1 MRIDPKSWRIE
12 LSAQSFATFRPG
24 PSAGASA
31 PAWRA
36 EAGRQW
42 HETLR
47 ERAEATDAGWQFEI
61 NVDCEIGSLGWT
73 LAITGRA
80 DQWREAAGE
89 ITIREVKTVLGGL
102 PQDPDALRERYPHHF
117 LQLAVYCHAARLLPG
132 TRTVRGEVVFVDPTD
147 GTLQVVPLGE
157 DAEQTLLD
165 QAEIIAAHA
174 EQRRASHARL
184 LALPDRLP
192 FAEPRAEW
200 TMAVDELEAS
210 ASNPL
215 RLLVAPTGF
224 GKTSAALRHG
234 LSLLRSGRAGKL
246 IYVTGKGTG
255 QLQVVTELRRLA
267 GPKELRA
274 VVLRPRAEHEIE
286 GMPDDPAD
294 IRRNWARA
302 GIQPAALLEQGADL
316 GLVRQLG
323 RLARVPP
330 WLITKAMAAEA
341 DVIICDYNYV
351 FAPSQRPALE
361 NLPGWSESDHALI
374 VDEAHN
380 LPERVAECLS
390 LEAQAAAVAD
400 AAHELAVT
408 GAPQPWVDALLA
420 WSAFLHRLPQADAVD
435 PDDRLEALAHAER
448 FLVLQAEHPLDL
460 DSLPDRAARIAYSAL
475 LWQSRLDSLDAGWL
489 LWSPA
494 AGELHLDCL
503 TAARTVGERLHAQ
516 GHTLLL
522 TGTPGPRGALDAD
535 CGLEPGSLVRMDAAA
550 PWRHEA
556 YRVAI
561 DGRVDTRFKTR
572 AQHHTKTAET
582 LVRLAAADGP
592 VAAFFPS
599 YKYAE
604 EVAAAMKAISASTR
618 VATQPRGLRPDGMSR
633 FLDQSLQPGSVLCLI
648 VGGALGEGIDLLG
661 GRIGTAVIIG
671 PALPEVNALQEAR
684 RKMFEQAGAED
695 PFALA
700 YVRPGMRKVNQ
711 ALGRLVRAPGQR
723 ARVLLHCRRFAA
735 ETYRA
740 ALSPEYGDPE
750 VLADDDAFLGW
761 LRS

>member
-1 MRIDPKSWRIE
+1 MRIDPKAWRIE
-12 LSAQSFATFRPG
+12 LSAQTFATFRPG
-24 PSAGASA
+24 PAAGTGA

-47 ERAEATDAGWQFEI
+47 ERAEASGAGWRFE
-61 NVDCEIGSLGWT
+61 VPVGCELGSLGWT
-73 LAITGRA
+73 LVLSGRA
-80 DQWREAAGE
+80 DQWRESDGSVH
-89 ITIREVKTVLGGL
+89 IREVKTVTGGL
-102 PQDPDALRERYPHHF
+102 PRDPAALRERYPHHF
-117 LQLAVYCHAARLLPG
+117 LQLAVYCHAARLRPG
-132 TRTVRGEVVFVDPTD
+132 TRSVQGEVVFVDPSD
-147 GTLQVVPLGE
+147 GTLQTVPLGD
-157 DAEQTLLD
+157 DAERGLLD
-165 QAEIIAAHA
+165 QAEVVAAHA

-184 LALPDRLP
+184 LALPERSP
-192 FAEPRAEW
+192 FAEPRPEW
-200 TMAVDELEAS
+200 SETAGELDATAGTS
-210 ASNPL
+210 L

-234 LSLLRSGRAGKL
+234 LGLLRSGRAGRL
-246 IYVTGKGTG
+246 VYLTGKGTG

-267 GPKELRA
+267 LPRELRA
-274 VVLRPRAEHEIE
+274 IVLRPRAEHDIE
-286 GMPDDPAD
+286 GMPDDPAE

-302 GIQPAALLEQGADL
+302 GIQPSALLDQGADL

-330 WLITKAMAAEA
+330 WLITKGMAAEA

-351 FAPSQRPALE
+351 FAPTQRVALE
-361 NLPGWSESDHALI
+361 TLPGWSESDHVVV

-390 LEAQAAAVAD
+390 LEASAAAVAD
-400 AAHELAVT
+400 AAHDLAVAR
-408 GAPQPWVDALLA
+408 APAAWVDALLA

-448 FLVLQAEHPLDL
+448 FPVLQVEHPLDL
-460 DSLPDRAARIAYSAL
+460 DSLPERAARIAYAAL
-475 LWQSRLDSLDAGWL
+475 LWHQRLDDVDAGWL

-494 AGELHLDCL
+494 PGELHLDCL
-503 TAARTVGERLHAQ
+503 TAARTVGERLQAQ
-516 GHTLLL
+516 GHALLL
-522 TGTPGPRGALDAD
+522 TGTPGPRGALEAD
-535 CGLEPGSLVRMDAAA
+535 CGLEPGALLRLDASA

-561 DGRVDTRFKTR
+561 DARVDTRFKAR
-572 AQHHTKTAET
+572 ERHHGKTAET
-582 LVRLAAADGP
+582 LLRLAEADGP

-604 EVAAAMKAISASTR
+604 AVAAAMRERRPGAP
-618 VATQPRGLRPDGMSR
+618 VATQPRGLRPDGMTR
-633 FLDQSLQPGSVLCLI
+633 FLDQSLRPGAVLCLI

-661 GRIGTAVIIG
+661 GRIGTAVVIG

-723 ARVLLHCRRFAA
+723 ARVLLHCRRFAD
-735 ETYRA
+735 ETYRQ

-761 LRS
+761 VGR

>member
-1 MRIDPKSWRIE
+1 MRIDPKAWRIE
-12 LSAQSFATFRPG
+12 LSAQTFATFRPG
-24 PSAGASA
+24 PAAGPGA

-47 ERAEATDAGWQFEI
+47 ERAEAMGAGWQFEVA
-61 NVDCEIGSLGWT
+61 VDCELKSLGWT
-73 LAITGRA
+73 LAIGGRA
-80 DQWREAAGE
+80 DQWRESAGE
-89 ITIREVKTVLGGL
+89 VTIREVKTVMGGL
-102 PQDPDALRERYPHHF
+102 PRDPAALRERYPHHF

-132 TRTVRGEVVFVDPTD
+132 TQSVRGEVIFVDPTD
-147 GTLQVVPLGE
+147 GTLQAVPLDA
-157 DAEQTLLD
+157 DAEQALLD
-165 QAEIIAAHA
+165 QAEVVAAHA
-174 EQRRASHARL
+174 EQRRESHARL

-200 TMAVDELEAS
+200 TEAVAELEAS
-210 ASNPL
+210 AGTPL

-234 LSLLRSGRAGKL
+234 LSLLRSGRAGKMV
-246 IYVTGKGTG
+246 YVTGKGTG

-267 GPKELRA
+267 GPRELRA
-274 VVLRPRAEHEIE
+274 VVLRPRSEHEIE

-302 GIQPAALLEQGADL
+302 GIQPATLLDQGADL

-323 RLARVPP
+323 RMARVPP
-330 WLITKAMAAEA
+330 WLITKAMVAEA

-351 FAPSQRPALE
+351 FAPSQRVALE
-361 NLPGWSESDHALI
+361 SLPGWSESDHVLV

-390 LEAQAAAVAD
+390 LEAGAAAVAD
-400 AAHELAVT
+400 AAHEFAVAR
-408 GAPQPWVDALLA
+408 APQAWIDALLG

-448 FLVLQAEHPLDL
+448 FLALQVEHPLDL
-460 DSLPDRAARIAYSAL
+460 DSLPDRAARIAYSAM
-475 LWQSRLDSLDAGWL
+475 LWHGRLESVDAGWL

-494 AGELHLDCL
+494 PGELHLDCL
-503 TAARTVGERLHAQ
+503 TAARTVGERLQAQ
-516 GHTLLL
+516 GHALLL

-535 CGLEPGSLVRMDAAA
+535 CGLEPGALLRVDAAA

-572 AQHHTKTAET
+572 EQHHAKTADT
-582 LVRLAAADGP
+582 LLRLAAADGP

-604 EVAAAMKAISASTR
+604 AVAAAMKALAPKAP
-618 VATQPRGLRPDGMSR
+618 VATQPRGLRPDGMTR

-661 GRIGTAVIIG
+661 GRIGTAVVVG

-695 PFALA
+695 PFSLA

-735 ETYRA
+735 DTYRA

>member
-1 MRIDPKSWRIE
+1 MRIDTQAWRIE
-12 LSAQSFATFRPG
+12 ISAQTFATFRPG
-24 PSAGASA
+24 PAGGSAA

-47 ERAEATDAGWQFEI
+47 ERAEASGSGWQFEVA
-61 NVDCEIGSLGWT
+61 VDCELRSLGWT
-73 LAITGRA
+73 LAIGGRA
-80 DQWREAAGE
+80 DQWRETGDAIA
-89 ITIREVKTVLGGL
+89 IREVKTVLGGL
-102 PQDPDALRERYPHHF
+102 PRDPAALRERYPHHF

-132 TRTVRGEVVFVDPTD
+132 ARAVSGEVIFVDPTD
-147 GTLQVVPLGE
+147 GTLQAVPLGE
-157 DAEQTLLD
+157 DAEQALLD
-165 QAEIIAAHA
+165 QAELVAAHA

-192 FAEPRAEW
+192 FAEPRPEWSEAVAEL
-200 TMAVDELEAS
+200 DAS
-210 ASNPL
+210 AGSGL

-234 LSLLRSGRAGKL
+234 IALLRSGRAGRL
-246 IYVTGKGTG
+246 VYATGKGTG

-267 GPKELRA
+267 TPRELRA

-302 GIQPAALLEQGADL
+302 GIQPSALLEQGADL

-330 WLITKAMAAEA
+330 WLITKAMVAEA
-341 DVIICDYNYV
+341 DIVICDYNYV
-351 FAPSQRPALE
+351 FAPTQRPALE
-361 NLPGWSESDHALI
+361 NLPGWSESDHVLV

-390 LEAQAAAVAD
+390 LEAAAAAVAD
-400 AAHELAVT
+400 AAHELAVAR
-408 GAPQPWVDALLA
+408 APQAWCDALLA

-448 FLVLQAEHPLDL
+448 FLTLQVGHPLDL
-460 DSLPDRAARIAYSAL
+460 DSLPERAARIAASSL
-475 LWQSRLDSLDAGWL
+475 LWHERLDAVDAGWL

-494 AGELHLDCL
+494 PGELHLDCL
-503 TAARTVGERLHAQ
+503 TAARTVGQRLQAQ
-516 GHTLLL
+516 GQALLL
-522 TGTPGPRGALDAD
+522 TGTPGPRGALEAD
-535 CGLEPGSLVRMDAAA
+535 CGLEAGALQRIDAAA

-561 DGRVDTRFKTR
+561 DGRVDTRFKSR
-572 AQHHTKTAET
+572 EQHHALTARTLLRLAET
-582 LVRLAAADGP
+582 DGP

-599 YKYAE
+599 YRYAE
-604 EVAAAMKAISASTR
+604 AVAAEMRALAPKAA
-618 VATQPRGLRPDGMSR
+618 VATQPRGLRPDGMTR
-633 FLDQSLQPGSVLCLI
+633 FLDQSLRPGAVLCLI

-661 GRIGTAVIIG
+661 GRIGTAVVVG

-735 ETYRA
+735 DTYRA

-750 VLADDDAFLGW
+750 VLADESAFLDW
-761 LRS
+761 IRR

>member
-1 MRIDPKSWRIE
+1 MRIDPKAWRIE
-12 LSAQSFATFRPG
+12 LSAQTFATFRPG
-24 PSAGASA
+24 PAAGPGA

-47 ERAEATDAGWQFEI
+47 ERAEATGQGWRFE
-61 NVDCEIGSLGWT
+61 VGVECELGSLGWT
-73 LAITGRA
+73 LAIAGRA
-80 DQWREAAGE
+80 DQWREDGGD
-89 ITIREVKTVLGGL
+89 ILIREVKTVTGGL
-102 PQDPDALRERYPHHF
+102 PRDPDALRERYPHHF
-117 LQLAVYCHAARLLPG
+117 LQLAVYCHSARLRPG
-132 TRTVRGEVVFVDPTD
+132 TRSVRGEVVFVDPTD
-147 GTLQVVPLGE
+147 GTLQAVPLGE
-157 DAEQTLLD
+157 EAEQALLD
-165 QAEIIAAHA
+165 QAERVAAHA

-192 FAEPRAEW
+192 FAEPRPEW
-200 TMAVDELEAS
+200 TEAVAELDAT
-210 ASNPL
+210 AGQAL

-234 LSLLRSGRAGKL
+234 LGLLRSGRAGKL
-246 IYVTGKGTG
+246 VYLTGKGTG

-302 GIQPAALLEQGADL
+302 GIQPSALLEQGADL

-351 FAPSQRPALE
+351 FAPTQRAALE
-361 NLPGWSESDHALI
+361 NLPGWSETDHALV

-390 LEAQAAAVAD
+390 LEAASGAVAD
-400 AAHELAVT
+400 AAHEMSMAR
-408 GAPQPWVDALLA
+408 APQAWVDALLG

-435 PDDRLEALAHAER
+435 PDDRLEAIAHAER
-448 FLVLQAEHPLDL
+448 FVSLQVEHPLDL
-460 DSLPDRAARIAYSAL
+460 DTLPDRAARVAYSAM
-475 LWQSRLDSLDAGWL
+475 LWHARLDSLDAGWL
-489 LWSPA
+489 LWSPV

-503 TAARTVGERLHAQ
+503 TAARTVGERLQAQ
-516 GHTLLL
+516 GQALLL
-522 TGTPGPRGALDAD
+522 TGTPGPRGALDAE
-535 CGLEPGSLVRMDAAA
+535 CGLEPGSLLRIDAAA

-561 DGRVDTRFKTR
+561 DARVDTRFKTR
-572 AQHHTKTAET
+572 EQHHAKTAET

-604 EVAAAMKAISASTR
+604 AVAAAMRTLNPGAL
-618 VATQPRGLRPDGMSR
+618 VATQPRGLRPDGMTR
-633 FLDQSLQPGSVLCLI
+633 FLDQSLRPGSVLCLI

-661 GRIGTAVIIG
+661 GRIGTAVVIG

-684 RKMFEQAGAED
+684 RRMFEQAGAED

-723 ARVLLHCRRFAA
+723 ARVLLHCKRFSA

-750 VLADDDAFLGW
+750 VLADDDEFLGW
-761 LRS
+761 LRR